1 MSSNWPLIS
10 LAAIVCMK
18 RRFWSVTHG
27 TYSTL
32 CPPIT
37 QREAIAAA
45 CSAVLPLIA
54 LSTKIECP
62 DAASCAA
69 YRTVLSTSPI
79 SYSPWGSASNG
90 LYSGICASFSA
101 SAASFVPGERV
112 QDGVACRALGQ
123 LVDDLATF
131 HQHLRGRVHEAAEDD
146 VTFDFEI
153 GENAGRARCDGREHR
168 GRFGVPLS

>member
-27 TYSTL
+27 TYNTL

-101 SAASFVPGERV
+101 SAASLFPASASRTVLPVGPWDSWLMIWRLSTSICE
-112 QDGVACRALGQ
+112 DGSMKQPRMM
-123 LVDDLATF
+123 
-131 HQHLRGRVHEAAEDD
+131 
-146 VTFDFEI
+146 
-153 GENAGRARCDGREHR
+153 
-168 GRFGVPLS
+168 